1 MDLLNT
7 LVDKGLRRELPT
19 REEALAVLATSDDEL
34 LDVVAAAG
42 KVRRQWFG
50 RRVKLNYLVNL
61 KSGLCPE
68 DCSYCSQRLGSKAG
82 ILKYTWLKPDE
93 ASRAAAAGVA
103 GGAKRVCLV
112 ASGRGPTDRD
122 VDRVSKTIEA
132 IKEENEGIEV
142 CACLGLLS
150 DGQADRLRSAG
161 ADAYNHNLNTSE
173 ETYGAITTT
182 HTYADRVETVQ
193 QAQAAGLSA
202 CSGLI
207 AGMGESDKDLV
218 DVVFALRDLDP
229 DSVPVNFLI
238 PFEGTP
244 LAKEWNLTPQR
255 CLRILAMVRFVCPD
269 VEVRL
274 AGGREVHLRSMQP
287 LALHLVNSI
296 FLGDYLTSE
305 GQAGQTDLDMIADAG
320 FEVEG
325 AGTTTLPRHR
335 ADALGG
341 GCGTQDATAGAGCG
355 SHDDAGAAGCGSH
368 GGGGGAGRAVATG
381 SRNSHWWAASRTPG
395 RACLPHGRTRPE
407 RRVRIWWRSAVAA
420 RERISRPMPEP
431 HISEAAEHAG
441 PAAPKPYAPDE
452 LRALDRAHVWHPY
465 GPMPGRQEPL
475 IVESASGVRLRL
487 AEPVE
492 GRRELVDGMSSW
504 WSAVH
509 GYNHPVLNE
518 AARGQL
524 DRMSH
529 VMFGGLTHEPAV
541 RLATRLVEIT
551 PGPLQHVFLAD
562 SGSVSVEVAV
572 KMCLQYWRSA
582 GRPAKRRLLTWRG
595 GTTGTPG
602 SRCRCATRR
611 AGCMSCGRGPCP
623 ARSSPTP
630 RRTASTRS
638 RTPPMSR
645 VCGSW
650 SPSTPTSSRRSSWSR
665 WYRGPAACGSTL
677 PPICGCCARPATST
691 TSCWSSTRSRPV
703 SGVRASCSPP
713 GTPGSRRTSCASARP

>member
-122 VDRVSKTIEA
+122 VDRVSRTIEA

-341 GCGTQDATAGAGCG
+341 GCGTQDAAAGAGCG
-355 SHDDAGAAGCGSH
+355 SHDAGAAGCGSH
-368 GGGGGAGRAVATG
+368 GGGGGCGPCGGHGEQEQQPVGGVSGAAESVP
-381 SRNSHWWAASRTPG
+381 ASRTDAAG
-395 RACLPHGRTRPE
+395 
-407 RRVRIWWRSAVAA
+407 AA
-420 RERISRPMPEP
+420 RT
-431 HISEAAEHAG
+431 
-441 PAAPKPYAPDE
+441 D
-452 LRALDRAHVWHPY
+452 
-465 GPMPGRQEPL
+465 
-475 IVESASGVRLRL
+475 
-487 AEPVE
+487 
-492 GRRELVDGMSSW
+492 LV
-504 WSAVH
+504 
-509 GYNHPVLNE
+509 
-518 AARGQL
+518 
-524 DRMSH
+524 
-529 VMFGGLTHEPAV
+529 AV
-541 RLATRLVEIT
+541 RRRGAGTDLA
-551 PGPLQHVFLAD
+551 PNA
-562 SGSVSVEVAV
+562 
-572 KMCLQYWRSA
+572 
-582 GRPAKRRLLTWRG
+582 
-595 GTTGTPG
+595 
-602 SRCRCATRR
+602 
-611 AGCMSCGRGPCP
+611 
-623 ARSSPTP
+623 
-630 RRTASTRS
+630 
-638 RTPPMSR
+638 
-645 VCGSW
+645 
-650 SPSTPTSSRRSSWSR
+650 
-665 WYRGPAACGSTL
+665 
-677 PPICGCCARPATST
+677 
-691 TSCWSSTRSRPV
+691 
-703 SGVRASCSPP
+703 
-713 GTPGSRRTSCASARP
+713 